1 MVELLSCMVS
11 GGAAAIVRE
20 TDQLAVCV
28 RVKSGL
34 RSVAP
39 NFLLCRC
46 SRHPVPPTT
55 ASTTLVDIVH
65 FDENL

>member
-28 RVKSGL
+28 RVKSGFL
-34 RSVAP
+34 RRVPMP
-39 NFLLCRC
+39 NFLLCP
-46 SRHPVPPTT
+46 SRHPVPTT
-55 ASTTLVDIVH
+55 ASTLVDIVH
-65 FDENL
+65 FDEN

>member
-20 TDQLAVCV
+20 PDQLAVCV

-34 RSVAP
+34 RRVP
-39 NFLLCRC
+39 NFLLCP

-65 FDENL
+65 FDEN